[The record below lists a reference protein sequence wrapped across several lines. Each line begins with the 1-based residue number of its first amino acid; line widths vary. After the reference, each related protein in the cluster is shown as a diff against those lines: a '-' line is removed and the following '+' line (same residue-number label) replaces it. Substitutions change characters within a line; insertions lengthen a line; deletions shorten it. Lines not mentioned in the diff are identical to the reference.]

1 MRKLRAGFTSLSVI
15 KLAPTILALTGI
27 VSVAITADQLS
38 QAPLKDYKADPPKTL
53 GSPNNDSFAA
63 KFVEQYKGWKAT
75 EQAKPNTL
83 FGGSG
88 TRDYLVEHP
97 NLVVMWAGYPFS
109 LDYKQARGHFHALN
123 DVLET
128 KRRNEK
134 TPATCFSC
142 KSPNVPVA
150 MARDGV
156 AKFYGNK
163 FDHYVAEMKN
173 SIGCTDCHQASTM
186 KLQVSRPA
194 LIEGFQALGKDVK
207 KATPNEMKSLVCAQ
221 CHVEYHFKGPD
232 KYLKF
237 PWDFGLKAE
246 DFAKYYQTVGF
257 TDWTHA
263 ISGAKM
269 VKMQHPDYE
278 VFQQGLHGKRGVACA
293 DCHMPTTTV
302 NGKDVTSHQIQSP
315 LYNIEETCGK
325 CHEWEPD
332 VAKQRVYEIQN
343 RNRELLDR
351 AERVITAAHL
361 EIGEAIKLGASDA
374 ELQSVRMLVS
384 QAQMYWDYIAAANG
398 MGFHAP
404 QESAR
409 VLGKAV
415 DLGQECRLE
424 CQAIRLKHGGAATFD
439 LPDVS
444 SKEKAQAYIKPFA
457 AAAAAK
463 AAAAAPTP
471 APSKP

>member
-1 MRKLRAGFTSLSVI
+1 MKKSKAGFTSLSGIKVI
-15 KLAPTILALTGI
+15 PTILALMGI
-27 VSVAITADQLS
+27 GSVAITARQVA
-38 QAPLKDYKADPPKTL
+38 QTPLQDYKADPPKTL
-53 GSPNNDSFAA
+53 GSPDNESFAK
-63 KFVEQYKGWKAT
+63 KFSAEYKGWRAT
-75 EQAKPNTL
+75 EEAKPNTE

-88 TRDYLVEHP
+88 TRDYLADHP

-109 LDYKQARGHFHALN
+109 LDYKQARGHYHALE
-123 DVLET
+123 DVLGT
-128 KRRNEK
+128 GRRNAK

-163 FDHYVAEMKN
+163 FDHYVGEMKN
-173 SIGCTDCHQASTM
+173 SIGCTDCHQANTM
-186 KLQVSRPA
+186 KLQISRPA
-194 LIEGFQALGKDVK
+194 LIEGFQALGKDIK
-207 KATPNEMKSLVCAQ
+207 KATPKEMKSLVCAQ

-246 DFAKYYQTVGF
+246 DFAKYYQTIGF
-257 TDWTHA
+257 SDWTHA

-269 VKMQHPDYE
+269 IKMQHPDYE
-278 VFQQGLHGKRGVACA
+278 VFQQSLHGKRGVSCA
-293 DCHMPTTTV
+293 DCHMPTETV
-302 NGKDVTSHQIQSP
+302 KGKEVTNHQIQSP
-315 LYNIEETCGK
+315 LYNVDQTCGK
-325 CHEWEPD
+325 CHDWD
-332 VAKQRVYEIQN
+332 ADTAKKRVYEIQN
-343 RNRELLDR
+343 RNRDMLDR

-361 EIGEAIKLGASDA
+361 EIGDAIKLGATDD
-374 ELQSVRMLVS
+374 ELQGVRMLVS
-384 QAQMYWDYIAAANG
+384 QAQMYWDYIAASNG

-415 DLGQECRLE
+415 DMGQECRLQT
-424 CQAIRLKHGGAATFD
+424 QAIRIKHGGSGALE

-444 SKEKAQAYIKPFA
+444 TKAKAQAYIKPFA
-457 AAAAAK
+457 DAAAAK
-463 AAAAAPTP
+463 AAAAAPAP
-471 APSKP
+471 APKP